1 MLNTISGL
9 DLYLLDQIQ
18 KGRVQLD
25 SKILDAG
32 CGGGGNLK
40 AMQRLGFTVDGFD
53 PREESIIQLKQEF
66 PELKLWVS
74 SLEEFKSEERY
85 DFVICN
91 AVLHFAQNHRH
102 FDEMFEGLVGSLA
115 PNGVLFIRTCSNFAT
130 SLGYEVNEV
139 GLSNLPDGSLRYL
152 LTNAKLNETLSKH
165 NLQFVEPIK
174 TVNVNESRSMTNL
187 VLCSL
192 GD

>member
-1 MLNTISGL
+1 MLKTLSGI

-18 KGRVQLD
+18 KGRVGLD

-32 CGGGGNLK
+32 CGGGRNLK

-91 AVLHFAQNHRH
+91 AVLHFAQNHKH
-102 FDEMFEGLVGSLA
+102 FDEMFEGLVRSLA

-130 SLGYEVNEV
+130 SKGYQINDE

-152 LTNAKLNETLSKH
+152 LTNAKLNGTLSKH
-165 NLQFVEPIK
+165 NLQFVEPLK
-174 TVNVNESRSMTNL
+174 TVNVNELRSMSNL
-187 VLCSL
+187 VLCNL
-192 GD
+192 GY